1 MISMLRVEFR
11 DEDKNKYSITSFN
24 DEMSYA
30 EINPEMSDDKILK
43 RIENRYG
50 IPLGI
55 MILDKYKVF
64 RISGKDMN
72 KVIVRPKVI

>member
-1 MISMLRVEFR
+1 MLRVEFR
-11 DEDKNKYSITSFN
+11 DEDRNKYSITSFN

-55 MILDKYKVF
+55 ITLDKYEVF
-64 RISGKDMN
+64 RISGKDTN
-72 KVIVRPKVI
+72 KVVVRPKVI